1 MLAAEHQP
9 DLFANV
15 ALPKH
20 ELLEIRRSTIS
31 KHHEKTGYN
40 YPTIR
45 LPHTFEALSGLSTRI
60 FQTVHHGALAFLVV
74 VSPAEVS
81 RKARQLKNDV
91 ISAKPPSLH
100 GEGRRFES
108 GRAYRFFLQSDTF
121 EASVKALSP
130 TRIMAKKKYNDKKL
144 YNSKEELHYA
154 DLGSVR
160 WNKKRLSAC
169 LITRCRIAV
178 GV

>member
-45 LPHTFEALSGLSTRI
+45 LPHTFEALSGLFTRI
-60 FQTVHHGALAFLVV
+60 FQTVHHGVLAFLVV

-108 GRAYRFFLQSDTF
+108 GRAIVSFFNRTHLRLLLRLYRLQ
-121 EASVKALSP
+121 
-130 TRIMAKKKYNDKKL
+130 
-144 YNSKEELHYA
+144 ELW
-154 DLGSVR
+154 R
-160 WNKKRLSAC
+160 KRSTMIKSCTTLRKSC
-169 LITRCRIAV
+169 TTQT
-178 GV
+178 